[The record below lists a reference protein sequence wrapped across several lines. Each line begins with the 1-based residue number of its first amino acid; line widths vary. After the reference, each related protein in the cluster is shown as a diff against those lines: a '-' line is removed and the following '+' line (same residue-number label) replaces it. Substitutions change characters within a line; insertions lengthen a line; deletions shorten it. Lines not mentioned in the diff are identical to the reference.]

1 MKAMS
6 SLDMQKQR
14 LVEEI
19 NSLLEQQGPLVPV
32 LRKAIRLAKL
42 SRDLENQSLFEL
54 HLDGVSEISGIR
66 AQSWPANVKPKW
78 DFATAFLND
87 RAMKNGKIHGS
98 SIEQLERLIS
108 GIKEARNMA
117 QAQGVPVSAG
127 IKEQLEL
134 QELITRIRNR
144 VGNFVVQVEDSMS
157 IESVSNQTDSGF
169 ESMQQQKRIF
179 LGHGGSVL
187 WRDLKDFLT
196 DRLTLPWDEFNREPV
211 AGKSNKERLQE
222 MLENASFAFL
232 IMTAEDEHA
241 NRTMHA
247 RENVI
252 HEIGLFQGRL
262 GFSKAIV
269 LVEEG
274 CAEFSN
280 IHGLTQ
286 IRFPKG
292 NILAKSE
299 EIRRVLEREGILDQG
314 RIRRNLEKEL
324 AADERR

>member
-1 MKAMS
+1 
-6 SLDMQKQR
+6 MQKQR

-144 VGNFVVQVEDSMS
+144 VGNFVVQIEDSMS
-157 IESVSNQTDSGF
+157 IESVSHQTDSGL

-241 NRTMHA
+241 DRTMHA

-314 RIRRNLEKEL
+314 RIRSNLEKEL

>member
-1 MKAMS
+1 
-6 SLDMQKQR
+6 MQKQR